1 MWPHK
6 SSNIYFLLNKKSRR
20 RPSVKRE
27 CDLRIGSTL
36 PSQSSVDTNL
46 SVTLQWSS
54 LCLKHKRQI
63 LKILQIIVGLIFK
76 GVQTIQQLPFFH
88 KKRDSVEVR
97 FVCRVLSKD
106 KSWTYYVFARRDDRT
121 VWGDERCPNTL
132 WVVQTFVSVLCLCS
146 NKIQVFQ
153 TCVSPAVLVFKHCLS
168 VSTSACAHREHCWLK
183 EVSVSCL
190 LKTHICPKYLN
201 RVLATT
207 PLCNCVSLI
216 AF

>member
-1 MWPHK
+1 MWPQNWFHPAITVLRRYQFVCHTAVIQPLPKTQKADLKNPAYHSWPDFQTGANK
-6 SSNIYFLLNKKSRR
+6 STASIFFTKK
-20 RPSVKRE
+20 
-27 CDLRIGSTL
+27 
-36 PSQSSVDTNL
+36 
-46 SVTLQWSS
+46 
-54 LCLKHKRQI
+54 
-63 LKILQIIVGLIFK
+63 
-76 GVQTIQQLPFFH
+76 
-88 KKRDSVEVR
+88 DSVEVR
-97 FVCRVLSKD
+97 FVCRVLSID
-106 KSWTYYVFARRDDRT
+106 KSWPYYVFAGRDDRAD
-121 VWGDERCPNTL
+121 WGDERCPNTL

-153 TCVSPAVLVFKHCLS
+153 TCVSPAVLVFKHSLS